1 MERWRFSLKELRY
14 NKSMNKQEQ
23 IQLLALRINE
33 LYQAM
38 KPSADYSLSEHIDN
52 VKLYDDT
59 VDLLVDLT
67 EGEANAFYTDPVLCD
82 DFTAVTGNV
91 LNNVTY
97 NELCEAYGAQTFG
110 D

>member
-1 MERWRFSLKELRY
+1 
-14 NKSMNKQEQ
+14 MNKQEQ

-38 KPSADYSLSEHIDN
+38 KPSADYNLGNHVEN
-52 VKLYDDT
+52 VQLYDDT
-59 VDLLVDLT
+59 VDLLVELT

-82 DFTAVTGNV
+82 DFTALTGNV
-91 LNNVTY
+91 HLPKSSTY
-97 NELCEAYGAQTFG
+97 NELCEVYGSQTFG

>member
-1 MERWRFSLKELRY
+1 
-14 NKSMNKQEQ
+14 MNKQEQ

-38 KPSADYSLSEHIDN
+38 KPSSDYNLGNHVEN
-52 VKLYDDT
+52 VQLYDDT
-59 VDLLVDLT
+59 VDLLVELT
-67 EGEANAFYTDPVLCD
+67 NGEANAFYTDPVLCD
-82 DFTAVTGNV
+82 DFTSVTGNV
-91 LNNVTY
+91 MNNVTY